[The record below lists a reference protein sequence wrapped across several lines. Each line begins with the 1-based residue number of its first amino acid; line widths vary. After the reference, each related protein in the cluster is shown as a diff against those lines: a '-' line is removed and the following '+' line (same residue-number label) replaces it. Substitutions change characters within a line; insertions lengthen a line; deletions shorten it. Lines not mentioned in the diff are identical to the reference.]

1 MRPLDASTGTNV
13 SHGEYSTSIG
23 EGTAGVPDTA
33 AHEDQVR
40 ASVIVA
46 IFGLS
51 LFAIFGVLVRG
62 TSVLSFQTWPVF
74 GIAILLALVN
84 VGLALWTGW
93 WRLGPWVAWAYE
105 GFHAFWFTVILYFL
119 GGLQMSAWLPVYGF
133 LVMHTEIL
141 RPDASVFVT
150 ANLCAT
156 LFAGLGVAEQTGLV
170 TPPRVLDLE
179 LTGGQRLVFVGWAFL
194 SLNFLALYANRY
206 GHKLRSL
213 AATLDRL
220 VHQRTAGLQRANAE
234 LRQTATALRQKQ
246 AELEAFVYTV
256 THDLKNPLSSIVLT
270 ADMALQR
277 DDEPLPPRARAAVE
291 RIRTSGQ
298 RSEDMIRDLLSLFR
312 ITSSPEH
319 PAEIDLNALA
329 RQAVDDLRPQI
340 GAKDARLDVEPLPT
354 VWGQPRKLSHV
365 FANVLENAVK
375 YVPTGAGRIHVGAR
389 VENGAAIVCVRDNGV
404 GIAPEYQA
412 RIFDVFGRVPDR
424 EQQVDGRSVGG
435 SGVGLAIAKEIV
447 AAHGGHIW
455 VESSPGA
462 GSAFYLRLPRRPAP

>member
-1 MRPLDASTGTNV
+1 
-13 SHGEYSTSIG
+13 
-23 EGTAGVPDTA
+23 
-33 AHEDQVR
+33 
-40 ASVIVA
+40 
-46 IFGLS
+46 
-51 LFAIFGVLVRG
+51 
-62 TSVLSFQTWPVF
+62 
-74 GIAILLALVN
+74 
-84 VGLALWTGW
+84 
-93 WRLGPWVAWAYE
+93 
-105 GFHAFWFTVILYFL
+105 
-119 GGLQMSAWLPVYGF
+119 
-133 LVMHTEIL
+133 MHTEIL

-150 ANLCAT
+150 ANLCAM
-156 LFAGLGVAEQTGLV
+156 LFAGLGIAEQTGLV

-179 LTGGQRLVFVGWAFL
+179 LTGGQRLVFVVWGFL

-206 GHKLRSL
+206 GHKLRTL

-220 VHQRTAGLQRANAE
+220 VHQRTAGLERANAE

-246 AELEAFVYTV
+246 SELESFVYTD

-277 DDEPLPPRARAAVE
+277 DDEPLPPRARTAVE
-291 RIRTSGQ
+291 RIRASGQ
-298 RSEDMIRDLLSLFR
+298 RSEDMIRDLLNLFR
-312 ITSSPEH
+312 ITSS
-319 PAEIDLNALA
+319 AEEAADVDLNTLA
-329 RQAVDDLRPQI
+329 REAIEDLRPQL
-340 GAKDARLDVEPLPT
+340 GAKAAQLEVQPLPT

-375 YVPTGAGRIHVGAR
+375 YIPAGAGHIQVDARI
-389 VENGAAIVCVRDNGV
+389 ENGAAIVCVRDNGV

-424 EQQVDGRSVGG
+424 EQQVDGRNVGG

-462 GSAFYLRLPRRPAP
+462 GSAFYLRLPRGPSA

>member
-1 MRPLDASTGTNV
+1 MRPHDASTGPNV
-13 SHGEYSTSIG
+13 SHEEYTFIG
-23 EGTAGVPDTA
+23 ESTGGVPDTK
-33 AHEDQVR
+33 AHESQDR

-51 LFAIFGVLVRG
+51 LFAIFGVVVRG
-62 TSVLSFQTWPVF
+62 TSVLSFQTAPVF
-74 GIAILLALVN
+74 GIAVSLALVN

-93 WRLGPWVAWAYE
+93 WRLGPWVAWVYE

-150 ANLCAT
+150 ANLCAM
-156 LFAGLGVAEQTGLV
+156 LFAGLGIAEQTGLV

-179 LTGGQRLVFVGWAFL
+179 LTGGQRLVFVVWGFL

-206 GHKLRSL
+206 GHKLRTL

-220 VHQRTAGLQRANAE
+220 VHQRTAGLERANAE

-246 AELEAFVYTV
+246 SELESFVYTV

-270 ADMALQR
+270 ADMTLQR
-277 DDEPLPPRARAAVE
+277 DDEPLPPRARTAVE
-291 RIRTSGQ
+291 RIRASGQ
-298 RSEDMIRDLLSLFR
+298 RSEDMIRDLLNLFR
-312 ITSSPEH
+312 ITSS
-319 PAEIDLNALA
+319 AEEAADVDLNTLA
-329 RQAVDDLRPQI
+329 REAIEDLRPQL
-340 GAKDARLDVEPLPT
+340 GAKAAQLELQPLPT

-375 YVPTGAGRIHVGAR
+375 YVPAGAGHIHVDAR
-389 VENGAAIVCVRDNGV
+389 IENGAAIVCVRDNGV

-424 EQQVDGRSVGG
+424 EQQVDGRNVGG

-462 GSAFYLRLPRRPAP
+462 GSAFYLRLPRGPSA